1 MADKYINEVG
11 LRIIKTWIE
20 SMFAKD
26 TDLDTLSGRVDE
38 IVTDYA
44 KKTDL
49 PAKTSDLTNDGDD
62 GVSKFATEEYVDDNG
77 GKIDSISI
85 NGTAQAI
92 DSNKNV
98 DLKIQEFA
106 VFTYNQTTFAEIQA
120 AASKPQILKFSGKE
134 YVLSSGMKLN
144 NNTNNHYYVEIGTL
158 DSGVYSGHII
168 TVDNQN
174 NWMNEPLIMAIPHK
188 TSQLLNDSDFQTL
201 AEVQALIDA
210 ELAEIIN
217 WDLSKPMLELPE
229 TGKKGIIY
237 LVAQGSV
244 LKPPY
249 DEWFWVEQEGSLP
262 AHFEKFGTTDIDLS
276 AYWSKTEL
284 TAMTTTDINNIL
296 NA

>member
-20 SMFAKD
+20 SKFALD

-62 GVSKFATEEYVDDNG
+62 GTSKFATEEYVDDNG

-134 YVLSSGMKLN
+134 YVLSSGMKLIGN
-144 NNTNNHYYVEIGTL
+144 NQYYTEIGSL
-158 DSGVYSGHII
+158 ENGVFSGHII
-168 TVDNQN
+168 TVDNTN
-174 NWMNEPLIMAIPHK
+174 TWLNEPLLFTIPSK
-188 TSQLLNDSDFQTL
+188 TSDLTNDSEFQTL

-210 ELAEIIN
+210 EIAHITS
-217 WDLSKPMLELPE
+217 WDLSEPMLELPE
-229 TGKKGIIY
+229 TGEKGIIY

-244 LKPPY
+244 LEPPY
-249 DEWFWVEQEGSLP
+249 DEWFWVEQKGSLP

-276 AYWSKTEL
+276 NYWEKTEL